1 MALSKQEIGQ
11 IAHLARLEISETD
24 MRVYAAKLDRIIEFI
39 DELAQAD
46 TNGLL
51 PMAHS
56 LDMSQRLRADVVTE
70 SNERDRYQAN
80 APEIA
85 HGLYVVPRVIE

>member
-1 MALSKQEIGQ
+1 VALSKQAIGQ

-24 MRVYAAKLDRIIEFI
+24 MPIYAAKLDRIIEFI
-39 DELAQAD
+39 DELAEAD
-46 TNGLL
+46 TTGLL

-80 APEIA
+80 APEIV
-85 HGLYVVPRVIE
+85 HGLYVVPRVLE

>member
-1 MALSKQEIGQ
+1 MALSKQAIGQ
-11 IAHLARLEISETD
+11 IAQLARLEISAAD
-24 MRVYAAKLDRIIEFI
+24 IPIYAAKLDRIIEFI

-46 TNGLL
+46 TTGLL

-56 LDMSQRLRADVVTE
+56 LDMSQRLRPDEVTE
-70 SNERDRYQAN
+70 SNDRDRYQAN
-80 APEIA
+80 APETA

>member
-1 MALSKQEIGQ
+1 MAFSKNDIEQ
-11 IAHLARLEISETD
+11 IAHLARLEISEAD
-24 MRVYAAKLDRIIEFI
+24 VNAYASKLDRIIGFI

-46 TNGLL
+46 TGDLL

-56 LDMSQRLRADVVTE
+56 LDMSQRLRADEVTE
-70 SNERDRYQAN
+70 SVERDYYQAN
-80 APEIA
+80 APETS